1 LSETKNRTS
10 GAIFVNRRI
19 FQFATLLLWL
29 ALPLVALQYRQV
41 WDQLPLHVATH
52 FNASGQANGWMSR
65 DQALQFGAGF
75 VAILLVIF
83 TALLL
88 YMARTRVDVFSWAM
102 FGFCA
107 LIIGV
112 MVKVNASIVSYNL
125 HGTALDLGGTLIAI
139 PIAAVLLVIVYVVTR
154 RGPALSPS
162 SDATGTPDL
171 MVEETH
177 SGGIVVTFFLLLAAV
192 AFPLIAATMVP
203 VTTVRV
209 AMAIVALLGIAGLA
223 AAWSGFQ
230 YRFLRHGVEIRTLG
244 FRLRSIP
251 RMQIQSYAPES
262 WSPLRGYGMRGL
274 GNTRAYVWGNKVVRI
289 KTSNGDVILG
299 HSDPPRIVRDLDLV
313 MSTLHVA
320 K

>member
-1 LSETKNRTS
+1 M
-10 GAIFVNRRI
+10 NRRI

-29 ALPLVALQYRQV
+29 ALPLVARQYRQV
-41 WDQLPLHVATH
+41 WQQLPLHMATH

-65 DQALQFGAGF
+65 EQAIQFGAGF
-75 VAILLVIF
+75 VAVLLVIF

-88 YMARTRVDVFSWAM
+88 YMARTRVEEFAWAM
-102 FGFCA
+102 LGFCA

-112 MVKVNASIVSYNL
+112 MVEVNASIVSYNL
-125 HGTALDLGGTLIAI
+125 RGTALDLGGLLIAV
-139 PIAAVLLVIVYVVTR
+139 PIAAVLLVVVYVISQ

-162 SDATGTPDL
+162 SVTTGTPDL
-171 MVEETH
+171 LVEETH
-177 SGGIVVTFFLLLAAV
+177 SGGMVVTFFLLLAAV
-192 AFPLIAATMVP
+192 AFPL
-203 VTTVRV
+203 V
-209 AMAIVALLGIAGLA
+209 AVAIVAVAAVRVSMVIVALVGVATVA

-230 YRFLRHGVEIRTLG
+230 YRFLRHGVEIRALG

-251 RMQIQSYAPES
+251 RMQIQSYAAES
-262 WSPLRGYGMRGL
+262 WSPLRGYGIRGV

-313 MSTLHVA
+313 MSTLHVG